1 MQNTTKTSSNKI
13 LTIPFH
19 DYILTSDGNIIN
31 KVGQRLTP
39 IRNTGYNHF
48 VILTVKD
55 ESTGKRKKQRF
66 HYEKLLLE
74 KFRNIKISRSD
85 VVWHIDKDENN
96 FDIENLEV
104 ISKKEY
110 NKRQLKKKKTLL
122 SQKDV
127 DEIKRKYNSSNRVL
141 NQYDENY
148 SSDDYYSVR
157 KLAQEYNC
165 SGYTIQLVLNGQ
177 YKAGN

>member
-1 MQNTTKTSSNKI
+1 MQNTTKTSSKKL

-19 DYILTSDGNIIN
+19 DYILTSEGSIIN
-31 KVGQRLTP
+31 KVGQKLTP

-48 VILTVKD
+48 VILTVTD
-55 ESTGKRKKQRF
+55 ELTRKRKKQRF

-74 KFRNIKISRSD
+74 KFKNIKIGRSD
-85 VVWHIDKDENN
+85 VVWHIDRDEKN
-96 FDIENLEV
+96 FDIDNLEV

-127 DEIKRKYNSSNRVL
+127 DEIKRRYHSSKRVL
-141 NQYDENY
+141 NQYDKNY
-148 SSDDYYSVR
+148 SSDDYCSVR

-177 YKAGN
+177 YKAGD